1 MNVIGL
7 GLVVLA
13 GLLLLALSVIKRK
26 SPSGLRPIPA
36 LTRLYRLVGLSVE
49 DGTRLF
55 VALGRSSLLTPR
67 GGAPLAG
74 LAMLRQVA
82 ERTSQSDRPPIAGA
96 GEASLALLAQDSLQA
111 GYQAAAAGELYQ
123 PTSGRL
129 LGMTAFSAAA
139 AGMPLVQSENV
150 STAVLA
156 GDFGAEA
163 ALLAEAADRDNAVSV
178 GGSGDL
184 TGQAALYASAGEALI
199 GEELFAAGAY
209 LGAGAAHT
217 ASLTVQDVLRWL
229 IVLSLLGGALLK
241 LLGLI

>member
-13 GLLLLALSVIKRK
+13 GLLLLALSLIKRK
-26 SPSGLRPIPA
+26 SPPRLRLIPA
-36 LTRLYRLVGLSVE
+36 MTRLYRLVGLSVE

-55 VALGRSSLLTPR
+55 VALGRSSLLTSR

-96 GEASLALLAQDSLQA
+96 GEASLALLAQDSLHA
-111 GYQAAAAGELYQ
+111 GYQAAAASELYQ

-129 LGMTAFSAAA
+129 LGMTPFSAAA
-139 AGMPLVQSENV
+139 AGMPLVRSENV

-163 ALLAEAADRDNAVSV
+163 ALLAEAADREDAVSV

-184 TGQAALYASAGEALI
+184 NGQAALFASAGEALI

-217 ASLTVQDVLRWL
+217 ASLIVQDVLRWL